1 MTAKRHTSDA
11 FITFLDRVIATQPA
25 HREIHIICDNLSAH
39 KTNAVKAWLHAHA
52 SVLIH
57 YTPTYSSWLNQVEVW
72 FGKIQRDLITRGVFT
87 STSDLRRKLMSYI
100 RLHNR
105 DCRPFNW
112 TYRNTKNR
120 IRVHVS

>member
-11 FITFLDRVIATQPA
+11 FISFLDKVIATQPA
-25 HREIHIICDNLSAH
+25 GREIHIICDNLSAH
-39 KTNAVKAWLHAHA
+39 KTKAVKAWLDERP
-52 SVLIH
+52 SVHIH
-57 YTPTYSSWLNQVEVW
+57 YTPTYSSWLNQVEIW

-87 STSDLRRKLMSYI
+87 STTDLRRKLMSYI

-112 TYRNTKNR
+112 TYRNSKNR
-120 IRVHVS
+120 IRVNVS